1 MRWSPP
7 AQLLP
12 REPPASPGLMKAPPE
27 LPGAAPSLTQRG
39 SPARDRASSDGTSAP
54 ALAPSPGP
62 RPSRLQDVPAGSPC
76 PKPAPQG
83 AGTAGAPL
91 PPEQPGAGARGRT
104 ARGSRQLG
112 AERGEP
118 RAPSPGPG
126 AGGPRPAP
134 PPRSR
139 QRARGRGRPGQS
151 SARQRH
157 REAPGGA
164 APSRSRLHSGSASP
178 GGRRYRPHV
187 VPVADASAA
196 PVAPGCARPGGGARR
211 ELTGG
216 SARLGW
222 VGLGSLGLSVVRLCP
237 ARSRSA
243 RPGTAAEEQQGGGG
257 PAPPAGWPSPTPRLR
272 GN

>member
-1 MRWSPP
+1 MAQVPQRWHPPRGHVQAVSRTSPRVPHARSQPRKARARREPRSPP
-7 AQLLP
+7 S
-12 REPPASPGLMKAPPE
+12 SPEPE
-27 LPGAAPSLTQRG
+27 LGAGRLGAA
-39 SPARDRASSDGTSAP
+39 ASS
-54 ALAPSPGP
+54 ALN
-62 RPSRLQDVPAGSPC
+62 
-76 PKPAPQG
+76 G
-83 AGTAGAPL
+83 AST
-91 PPEQPGAGARGRT
+91 
-104 ARGSRQLG
+104 
-112 AERGEP
+112 EP

-257 PAPPAGWPSPTPRLR
+257 PAPPAGWPSPTPRFR